1 MDSSMFDV
9 TTKNPYLGF
18 EIISHSRFTITA
30 DCHLRSYGDPCAQSW
45 EIAFDLAK
53 ICHGNEEYII
63 RLPAVE
69 KSGDMPPYNDIA
81 IDYLFDVRKVVCGA
95 VLGSAPVKAR
105 IEFMDSNF
113 SRKLNHTAFSVNE
126 EVYVQLEIFDSPPLS
141 RSAIKELAFVQD
153 GEKQV
158 LYGST
163 SYGVNVV
170 ARDIILK
177 MSPETVSTTV
187 IRWSI
192 YLDSQ
197 YFGGDKNGQAQVSE
211 VHIDAS
217 VILEFDV
224 PRRRLHED
232 FMRRELSTNEEEI
245 GYNFGLDFHVIP
257 FRCTAPYAD
266 PPGILP
272 GSYHWVKCESQ
283 VEEWMVFCDEDGWD
297 LDESRNTCG
306 DSYNSGGASIEVTTK
321 ENGLL
326 MYILFII
333 MVGFSALFVTVI
345 IWYLFV
351 YLPHHEEPKKKL
363 DPMSDRSSTIKSEGA
378 SSDPESENED
388 PLDVSENLGNATFL
402 MKGSAPCDGYGDTSC
417 LRLGSETSHNWHP
430 QDRKVARRQ
439 SEMHPTESKVRPFL
453 RFSLDARLATDFI
466 LPENSSVELTHPQKS
481 ASRPCF
487 LGTDIRAAP
496 PGEVITELSSSES
509 GSEKV
514 YNSPRLGS
522 PRPLI
527 PQASLDMSILHE

>member
-417 LRLGSETSHNWHP
+417 LRLGSETSH
-430 QDRKVARRQ
+430 
-439 SEMHPTESKVRPFL
+439 
-453 RFSLDARLATDFI
+453 
-466 LPENSSVELTHPQKS
+466 
-481 ASRPCF
+481 
-487 LGTDIRAAP
+487 TDIRAAP